1 VIPGFATFDF
11 GILVCDEQGF
21 VGWIETSAK
30 EDMNVTKAMRFLIE
44 HILALHDEEFEAPA
58 QEKVRLWDLSTMD
71 RAGHSLVTRLSWSCQ
86 PADLAPF
93 QHFFTKLCY
102 ARRSSACF

>member
-1 VIPGFATFDF
+1 VTPGFETFDF

-30 EDMNVTKAMRFLIE
+30 ENMNVNKAMQFLIE

-58 QEKVRLWDLSTMD
+58 QEKVRLWDLSTMYL
-71 RAGHSLVTRLSWSCQ
+71 AGTSPVSCLSLAGLS
-86 PADLAPF
+86 PAMVVP
-93 QHFFTKLCY
+93 TS
-102 ARRSSACF
+102 RSGRFPIFST